1 MAKLRDE
8 DRRAVDLLLDR
19 AAAGAEPMVPARS
32 ANGDGN
38 GNGNGHHAAMMMTGG
53 FSQIGDSGQSRVPA
67 VQKVL
72 EVLDLLPDEEPP
84 SDLLVRTLRRLD
96 ETAADSPAALRPPQH
111 VMPGAQMP
119 HA

>member
-1 MAKLRDE
+1 MAKLREE

-19 AAAGAEPMVPARS
+19 AAAGPGGG
-32 ANGDGN
+32 NGNGDGQGDGN
-38 GNGNGHHAAMMMTGG
+38 GNGHRGAMTSAG
-53 FSQIGDSGQSRVPA
+53 FTQMAGPDHRGVAA

-72 EVLDLLPDEEPP
+72 SVLEMLPAEEPP
-84 SDLLVRTLRRLD
+84 ADLTVRTLRRLD
-96 ETAADSPAALRPPQH
+96 AATAEGPGALRPPQH